1 MRKIF
6 FTYAPASMLLALLA
20 MVLLTCGGGGG
31 SDGGSSRGD
40 LTGLSISGPLSM
52 SEYGTATYAA
62 TATWSDNST
71 TTVTATWS
79 VNLQTA
85 SISTSGVLSCV
96 GIDNNQ
102 TVTVTA
108 SYTSGGLTETD
119 TMDVSVTDVATIP
132 FTAQMVSGQAF
143 FEENFPA
150 GGGYESTLSLLNADF
165 TFDQYS
171 YEGPPPPDTP
181 TGTSDFATG
190 TWSID
195 ASGNL
200 VIIIGGQ
207 GTITVG
213 LISDSSTMMQAVVAD
228 GTEPPPMVTLE
239 KIVPVDPSLLLP
251 GTYDGSDGFTWVF
264 NADGTGTA
272 AGFTFSSSVDSEGVL
287 RMPFNTGYTGSV
299 YARATSQSTATE
311 YTILRMAFT
320 EHNTATG
327 NFYFYYGGIE
337 LTRQ

>member
-1 MRKIF
+1 MRKNLT
-6 FTYAPASMLLALLA
+6 TYLPVSLLLAFLA

-31 SDGGSSRGD
+31 DGGGSSKT
-40 LTGLSISGPLSM
+40 LTGLSINGPASM
-52 SEYGTATYAA
+52 SEYGTATYVA

-71 TTVTATWS
+71 TTVAATWS

-108 SYTSGGLTETD
+108 NYTSGGLTETD
-119 TMDVSVTDVATIP
+119 TMNVTVTDVATIP

-143 FEENFPA
+143 FEENSPA
-150 GGGYESTLSLLNADF
+150 GGGYESTLSLLNADS
-165 TFDQYS
+165 TFEQYS
-171 YEGPPPPDTP
+171 YETPPDT
-181 TGTSDFATG
+181 SAYDTG

-200 VIIIGGQ
+200 VINIGGQ

-213 LISDSSTMMQAVVAD
+213 LISDASTEMQVVVAD
-228 GTEPPPMVTLE
+228 ATEPPPMVTLE
-239 KIVPVDPSLLLP
+239 KIVPVDPALLP
-251 GTYDGSDGFTWVF
+251 GTYSGSDGYTWVF
-264 NADGTGTA
+264 NAGGTGSWPDYPGAPT
-272 AGFTFSSSVDSEGVL
+272 FTWSVDSAGVL
-287 RMPFNTGYTGSV
+287 EMPANTGYTGFV

-320 EHNTATG
+320 EHNTSTG
-327 NFYFYYGGIE
+327 AFFDYYGGIE

>member
-1 MRKIF
+1 MRKIIF
-6 FTYAPASMLLALLA
+6 AYMPASMLLAFLA

-40 LTGLSISGPLSM
+40 LTGLSISGPASM
-52 SEYGTATYAA
+52 SEYGTATYVA

-71 TTVTATWS
+71 TTGTATWS

-85 SISTSGVLSCV
+85 SISTSGALSCV

-108 SYTSGGLTETD
+108 TYSSGGLTETD
-119 TMDVSVTDVATIP
+119 TMNVTVTDVATIP

-143 FEENFPA
+143 FEENSPA
-150 GGGYESTLSLLNADF
+150 GGGYESTLSLLNADS
-165 TFDQYS
+165 TFEQYS
-171 YEGPPPPDTP
+171 YETPPD
-181 TGTSDFATG
+181 SSAYDTG

-200 VIIIGGQ
+200 VINIGGQ

-213 LISDSSTMMQAVVAD
+213 LISDSSTESQVVVAD
-228 GTEPPPMVTLE
+228 GTDPPPMVTLE
-239 KIVPVDPSLLLP
+239 KIVPVDPALLP
-251 GTYDGSDGFTWVF
+251 STYSGSDGYTWVF
-264 NADGTGTA
+264 NAGGTGSWPNFPGA
-272 AGFTFSSSVDSEGVL
+272 PAFTWSVNSEGVL
-287 RMPFNTGYTGSV
+287 EMPANTGYTGFV

-311 YTILRMAFT
+311 YTILRIAFT
-320 EHNTATG
+320 EHNTSTG
-327 NFYFYYGGIE
+327 AFFDYYGGIE